1 MIDFIQSEFLKSAV
15 RPDQYPA
22 SAFLELAFVG
32 RSNVG
37 KSSFINTI
45 LNRKQIARIST
56 KPGKTRL
63 INFYQI
69 RFRQHDSKKI
79 GFMNFVDLP
88 GYGYAKVSKKEREKW
103 KEMITI
109 FFQQRIQLR
118 GVIILIDIRRNKDE
132 KDEIMIEL
140 AKKMEIPFLVVAT
153 KADKIGKTR
162 IPISLQKLQKEFDL
176 SGEKII
182 AFSSKKK
189 FGTDNFKKW
198 LIKSVL

>member
-15 RPDQYPA
+15 KPDQYPA

-69 RFRQHDSKKI
+69 RFRRHDSEQI

-103 KEMITI
+103 KEMIAI

-118 GVIILIDIRRNKDE
+118 GVIILIDIRRKKDE
-132 KDEIMIEL
+132 KDEIMLEL

-162 IPISLQKLQKEFDL
+162 IPISLQNLQKEFYL
-176 SGEKII
+176 SDEEII

-189 FGTDNFKKW
+189 FGIDNFKKW
-198 LIKSVL
+198 LMKSIL